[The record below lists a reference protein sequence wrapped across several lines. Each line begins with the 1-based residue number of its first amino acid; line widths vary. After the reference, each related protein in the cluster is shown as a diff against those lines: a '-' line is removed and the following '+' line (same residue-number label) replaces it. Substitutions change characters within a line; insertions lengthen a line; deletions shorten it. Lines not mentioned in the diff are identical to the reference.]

1 MKFWHN
7 KIPDYIYDCEYEKL
21 VNNKS
26 DETKKLIDFCNLKW
40 EENCLD
46 HTQNKTGIKTVSI
59 SQAREPIYKSSINL
73 NKLYIKNLKFLDQ
86 ITE

>member
-26 DETKKLIDFCNLKW
+26 DETK
-40 EENCLD
+40 
-46 HTQNKTGIKTVSI
+46 
-59 SQAREPIYKSSINL
+59 IN
-73 NKLYIKNLKFLDQ
+73 
-86 ITE
+86 

>member
-1 MKFWHN
+1 M
-7 KIPDYIYDCEYEKL
+7 
-21 VNNKS
+21 
-26 DETKKLIDFCNLKW
+26 
-40 EENCLD
+40 D

-73 NKLYIKNLKFLDQ
+73 NKSYIKNLKFLDQ